1 MAGAET
7 SNGDVAIATPFT
19 PRVQPHKAS
28 YIYVRVYAKGECM
41 PEEHDFPGTEITMTQ
56 NIIKF
61 GISICMKSRDQTYG
75 DDKGIFAYCTLLP
88 SRAMALSVEQRTV
101 HDMSEARIA
110 RAGVKCNEYL
120 DLGRCAAL
128 LGSMRPDD
136 PLEVARDLMRRM
148 VGTFLHN
155 WPSAARDIDLAYDR
169 KLIAWDAS
177 HGAWEYIT
185 PLLRRAWFNVHHEA
199 RDPVW
204 QPSVGGLLGVEADQ
218 VVDMASGMKGSMRK
232 KSSPLVRMMALV
244 RLLAITDAE
253 KCGPGELDAL
263 DEKIQRAYTK
273 HMAGGEFNREFKF
286 RVGTSALLRGVIGT
300 LVGEPAVRSLSEG
313 LIECA
318 ETSTHTIDAV
328 MESDVWPAVSG
339 LFEPRKA
346 STRYEFLGTVL
357 RVAIGIEMKRA
368 HIDRSDPARERWTL
382 RVSDHG
388 ALHNTLVALGRK
400 AAAPVQE
407 RTTRAPARCRA
418 QHSFKSTEAGNAVAI
433 ASELKAPEIVR
444 LWFNA
449 AKECVSRRKA
459 EHLLKVKFG
468 LDENG
473 IADAKG
479 PEDSDFFHFFR
490 WSVICKIARVGN
502 PNFKKFKRTAKFKN
516 RVTPELV
523 DTCKRDGGAHM
534 LSANVALEVLRMCD
548 KLRPPFVKAG
558 EDGEGG
564 A

>member
-1 MAGAET
+1 
-7 SNGDVAIATPFT
+7 
-19 PRVQPHKAS
+19 
-28 YIYVRVYAKGECM
+28 
-41 PEEHDFPGTEITMTQ
+41 MTR

-61 GISICMKSRDQTYG
+61 GISFCMFERDQTYG
-75 DDKGIFAYCTLLP
+75 DDTGIFAYCTLLP
-88 SRAMALSVEQRTV
+88 SRAMAMSVEQRIV
-101 HDMSEARIA
+101 HDMHEARVS
-110 RAGVKCNEYL
+110 RAGVNHLEYL

-155 WPSAARDIDLAYDR
+155 WPSAAHAIDLAYDR
-169 KLIAWDAS
+169 ELIAWDAS
-177 HGAWEYIT
+177 HGAWKYIT
-185 PLLRRAWFNVHHEA
+185 PLVRCAPFDAPFTPH
-199 RDPVW
+199 DPVW
-204 QPSVGGLLGVEADQ
+204 QPSVGSLLGVEADR
-218 VVDMASGMKGSMRK
+218 VIDMASGMKGSMRQ
-232 KSSPLVRMMALV
+232 KSSPLVRMMALA
-244 RLLAITDAE
+244 RLLAITNAE
-253 KCGPGELDAL
+253 KYGLGELDAL

-273 HMAGGEFNREFKF
+273 HMVGGCQFNREFRL

-300 LVGEPAVRSLSEG
+300 LVGEHSVRSLSEG

-328 MESDVWPAVSG
+328 MASDVWPAVSD

-368 HIDRSDPARERWTL
+368 HVDESDPARDRWTL

-388 ALHNTLVALGRK
+388 ALHNTIVALGRK
-400 AAAPVQE
+400 AAAPIQE
-407 RTTRAPARCRA
+407 RTTRAPTRGRA
-418 QHSFKSTEAGNAVAI
+418 QQTSESTEASNTVAI
-433 ASELKAPEIVR
+433 ASEPKAPEIVR

-468 LDENG
+468 LGENG

-479 PEDSDFFHFFR
+479 PDDINFHNSFHFFK

-502 PNFKKFKRTAKFKN
+502 PNFKKFQRMAKFKD

-523 DTCKRDGGAHM
+523 DTCMRDGYAHM

-548 KLRPPFVKAG
+548 AVPKGELRSPFVKAG